1 MKVTKVDIL
10 FFINLYLVNVEPL
23 AYKEQ
28 VYITLFFFFLYLRV
42 LAELVLAVNLHFTN
56 RGSNPLLPKLQIF

>member
-28 VYITLFFFFLYLRV
+28 VYITLFFFFYLRV

>member
-28 VYITLFFFFLYLRV
+28 VYITLFFFLYLRV

>member
-28 VYITLFFFFLYLRV
+28 VYITLFFFFISKGVSWVGFSGKFTLYKQRF
-42 LAELVLAVNLHFTN
+42 ESST
-56 RGSNPLLPKLQIF
+56 P